1 MKVLVSK
8 ILFTIFAILQVAL
21 DTFGIIAN
29 ERIIPFLSILA
40 IVALIGIWMRRY
52 FGFFFYQ
59 GYFFFLLAYYV
70 YTVFVERSASSIIQ
84 FILTLIIGA
93 FIYKSISDDYSLEN
107 DGWLDKAILKLI
119 SRKKRILYVWFFKEK
134 PFPEDGGIC
143 KRHKTR
149 GIFQVVART

>member
-8 ILFTIFAILQVAL
+8 ILFTIFAILQVAM

-29 ERIIPFLSILA
+29 EKIIPLFSILA
-40 IVALIGIWMRRY
+40 VFALIGIWMRRY

-59 GYFFFLLAYYV
+59 GYFFLLLAYYG
-70 YTVFVERSASSIIQ
+70 YTVFVERSTSSIIQ
-84 FILTLIIGA
+84 FILTLLIGA

-119 SRKKRILYVWFFKEK
+119 SRNKGVR
-134 PFPEDGGIC
+134 
-143 KRHKTR
+143 
-149 GIFQVVART
+149 